1 MKVEQ
6 PQDDRNGRVTRVT
19 SDPVRSPIAQAGPTQ
34 TDAVRLSGDVHLVD
48 RAVRAALAG
57 DVRAGEVS
65 RARALFE
72 AGQVGD
78 DPVRLADRLI
88 DALTESHD
96 DTA

>member
-19 SDPVRSPIAQAGPTQ
+19 SDPVRSPIARVGTTQ
-34 TDAVRLSGDVHLVD
+34 TDAVRLSGDVQLVD
-48 RAVRAALAG
+48 RAVRAALTG
-57 DVRAGEVS
+57 DVRPGEVS
-65 RARALFE
+65 RARALVE

-78 DPVRLADRLI
+78 DPFRLADRMI
-88 DALTESHD
+88 DALTDSHD